1 MIRNAQ
7 VGCRL
12 WVARNT
18 LVDVSIC
25 DAVDLPD
32 ARPGSLRWIRL
43 SPLGRG
49 HAASVEG
56 GAGRLRPGSRPPPEG
71 ALLCKAPSTGD
82 VLGRW
87 GLSDQRRP
95 APSMPPSMSS
105 MDPAA
110 DCPALPPAAA
120 RPPSIEFSMSLSG
133 LADPVAPPKGLFW
146 PPPPP

>member
-56 GAGRLRPGSRPPPEG
+56 GVGRLRAGDRPPPEG
-71 ALLCKAPSTGD
+71 
-82 VLGRW
+82 
-87 GLSDQRRP
+87 RP
-95 APSMPPSMSS
+95 DAKRV
-105 MDPAA
+105 D
-110 DCPALPPAAA
+110 
-120 RPPSIEFSMSLSG
+120 RPPVGALGAE
-133 LADPVAPPKGLFW
+133 
-146 PPPPP
+146 

>member
-56 GAGRLRPGSRPPPEG
+56 GVGRLRPGSRPRLKV
-71 ALLCKAPSTGD
+71 AAMQSASTAA
-82 VLGRW
+82 VLGH
-87 GLSDQRRP
+87 
-95 APSMPPSMSS
+95 
-105 MDPAA
+105 
-110 DCPALPPAAA
+110 
-120 RPPSIEFSMSLSG
+120 
-133 LADPVAPPKGLFW
+133 
-146 PPPPP
+146 